1 VIQARDEPQVQS
13 DAPCA
18 DRGGLR
24 VIRELG
30 LSVVPLRLGI
40 CVAALAAML
49 AADPPA
55 IWGTAAAAEAGDPA
69 AQVREFICSMVDGAA
84 AANRLPSDF
93 LLRILWQES
102 RLRSQARSPAGA
114 EGIAQFMPRTAAE
127 RGLVDPRDPAP
138 AIGAAARFL
147 ADLKIQFGNLGLAA
161 AAYNAGAGR
170 VIKWLRKQSDL
181 PAETQLYVAAVT
193 GRPVEEWSSPA
204 VARQISSGSGDSC
217 LAVMPD
223 LVGST
228 LTRAASAGWGS
239 RSNRNF
245 ARSLGVVDL
254 PPRQLDL
261 GLQSLRASLALCD
274 RIRLLG
280 SRCAVY

>member
-1 VIQARDEPQVQS
+1 VIQAWDGRKGQC
-13 DAPCA
+13 DAQCA
-18 DRGGLR
+18 NRGGLR
-24 VIRELG
+24 VIRELR
-30 LSVVPLRLGI
+30 LSVAPLRLGI

-49 AADPPA
+49 APDPPS
-55 IWGTAAAAEAGDPA
+55 IWGTVAAAATSDPA
-69 AQVREFICSMVDGAA
+69 AQVGGSICSMVDGAA
-84 AANRLPSDF
+84 AANRLPADF

-102 RLRSQARSPAGA
+102 RLRNQVTSPAGA

-127 RGLVDPRDPAP
+127 RGLADPRDPAP
-138 AIGAAARFL
+138 AIGAAARLL

-170 VIKWLRKQSDL
+170 VIKWLRRQSDL
-181 PAETQLYVAAVT
+181 PAETHLYVAAVT

-204 VARQISSGSGDSC
+204 GARQMSSWSGDSC

-223 LVGST
+223 LMRSSLART
-228 LTRAASAGWGS
+228 ASPGWGS
-239 RSNRNF
+239 RPNRDF
-245 ARSLGVVDL
+245 AQAFGVVA
-254 PPRQLDL
+254 PAPRQPDF

>member
-1 VIQARDEPQVQS
+1 
-13 DAPCA
+13 
-18 DRGGLR
+18 
-24 VIRELG
+24 
-30 LSVVPLRLGI
+30 VPLRLGI
-40 CVAALAAML
+40 CVAALAATL
-49 AADPPA
+49 AVDPPA
-55 IWGTAAAAEAGDPA
+55 IWGTEAAAAGGDPA
-69 AQVREFICSMVDGAA
+69 VQVRELICSMVDGAA
-84 AANRLPSDF
+84 AANRLPADF

-102 RLRSQARSPAGA
+102 RLRSQATSPAGA

-138 AIGAAARFL
+138 AIDAAARFL

-170 VIKWLRKQSDL
+170 VIRWLRRQSDL

-204 VARQISSGSGDSC
+204 GARQMSIGSGEAC

-223 LVGST
+223 LARST
-228 LTRAASAGWGS
+228 LTRTASSGWRS
-239 RSNRNF
+239 QSNRDF
-245 ARSLGVVDL
+245 AQAVGVVA
-254 PPRQLDL
+254 PPRQPDL
-261 GLQSLRASLALCD
+261 GFEALRASLALCE

-280 SRCAVY
+280 GQCVVY